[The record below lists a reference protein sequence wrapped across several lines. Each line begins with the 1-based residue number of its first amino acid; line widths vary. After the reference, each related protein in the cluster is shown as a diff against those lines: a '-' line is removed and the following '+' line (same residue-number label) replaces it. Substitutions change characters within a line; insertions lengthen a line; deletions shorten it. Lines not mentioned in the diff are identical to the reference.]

1 MGSDAHG
8 FIDAGAPL
16 SHPEILATAV
26 GEFIGFLDGAPTSS
40 ALVNVRF
47 AGSA

>member
-1 MGSDAHG
+1 VTPTG